1 MQGCCI
7 CQNSDIPIV
16 TNSEIRFNDFIRVYN
31 HDYPDEKIVWSNE
44 TACAVDFVGGKTGRA
59 VTIFTE
65 RVLPFAHVGFGQD
78 EDVSIK
84 CKMENCNT

>member
-44 TACAVDFVGGKTGRA
+44 TAGAVEFVGGNTGRA
-59 VTIFTE
+59 VTVCGYSPGTTHLTI
-65 RVLPFAHVGFGQD
+65 
-78 EDVSIK
+78 
-84 CKMENCNT
+84 